1 MVGSLVPR
9 DVGSLYAGR
18 HAMATRKKT
27 AGRSKTATKTA
38 KRAGGAKRTAKK
50 TAKRPAARAKTVK
63 RAKAKKASPARKRAP
78 NPAFMKPLT
87 PSTQLAAVIG
97 AAPQPRT
104 QVISKLWTYIKR
116 NGLQDS
122 KNRRA
127 INADDKLRP
136 LFGGRN
142 QVTMF
147 DLAKIANRHL
157 S

>member
-1 MVGSLVPR
+1 
-9 DVGSLYAGR
+9 
-18 HAMATRKKT
+18 MATKKKSARKSAKKS
-27 AGRSKTATKTA
+27 AKKATK
-38 KRAGGAKRTAKK
+38 KKAKK
-50 TAKRPAARAKTVK
+50 AAKRPAARKT
-63 RAKAKKASPARKRAP
+63 AKKAAKKKKSSGKKRAP

-87 PSTQLAAVIG
+87 PSSQLAAVVG
-97 AAPQPRT
+97 SSPQPRT

-116 NGLQDS
+116 NDLQDS

-136 LFGGRN
+136 LFGGRS